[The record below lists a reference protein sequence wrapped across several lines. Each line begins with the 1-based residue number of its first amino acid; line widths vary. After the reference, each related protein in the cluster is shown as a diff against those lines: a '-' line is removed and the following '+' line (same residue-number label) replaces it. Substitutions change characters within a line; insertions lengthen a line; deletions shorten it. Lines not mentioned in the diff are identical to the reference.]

1 MTAPAD
7 IIELSEESSSGTFI
21 GKDDVYTRWSIKNA
35 KANPRIPQAFARSV
49 KDHTTQIKMNNAIVT
64 DATAGYIVIAYKA
77 CRKAARG

>member
-35 KANPRIPQAFARSV
+35 KANPRSV
-49 KDHTTQIKMNNAIVT
+49 RDHTTQIKMNNAIVT
-64 DATAGYIVIAYKA
+64 DATAGYIAIAYKA
-77 CRKAARG
+77 CRKAACG